1 MKKSLK
7 RVSYNNKTFKVSAL
21 FIALFTI
28 WGAFSPASLAK
39 YASAVFAFTSNSFG
53 WFYLVSVAG
62 FVFFCL
68 YLAFSK
74 YGSIKL
80 GKDGEKAEFSFFT
93 WISMLFSAGFGV
105 GIVFWGVAEPLT
117 HFSSPPV
124 AGVELQTAEAA
135 RTAMHYSFFNWGIHQ
150 WSVFAVVG
158 LALAYYQYR
167 HNRKG
172 LISETITDVLP
183 RKGKK
188 QLKFSISV
196 LAIIAT
202 IIGVSTSVGMGVMQ
216 IGGGLN
222 YVFEVPNSPLVQIG
236 IVAVIMV
243 LYLISTTTGI
253 NKGIKFLS
261 LANMLLV
268 AALMLF
274 FLFRGPTTFIIESFV
289 VGIGDYFQ
297 NFVGMSFF
305 LTPYTGESWV
315 NDWTVFYWAWVIAWS
330 PFVGSFVARVSR
342 GRTIR
347 EFVLGVM
354 VVPPLIGFVWM
365 AIFGGTGLYFDLFLD
380 TAIST
385 AVSQDVTTAVFV
397 LLQEFPF
404 YTALSVIML
413 LLIVIFLV
421 TSADSAVFVLGIMS
435 SDGDINPSTGVKVI
449 WGILMAAIT
458 SVLIVSSGLRG
469 LQTASLVAALPF
481 TLIMIL
487 MSVALI
493 KSLRKEEAGDPVE
506 QEETESSFA
515 APEPPPVMNAS
526 ILEEKS

>member
-1 MKKSLK
+1 MENNPK

-28 WGAFSPASLAK
+28 WGALSPGTLST
-39 YASAVFAFTSNSFG
+39 YASAVFAFTSNGFG
-53 WFYLVSVAG
+53 WFYLVSVAA
-62 FVFFCL
+62 FVLFCL
-68 YLAFSK
+68 YLAISK
-74 YGSIKL
+74 YGNIRL
-80 GKDGEKAEFSFFT
+80 GKDHEKAEFSFFT

-117 HFSSPPV
+117 HFATPPV
-124 AGVELQTAEAA
+124 AGMEPQTADAA

-158 LALAYYQYR
+158 LALSYFQYR

-172 LISETITDVLP
+172 TISETITDVLP
-183 RKGKK
+183 KKGRSR
-188 QLKFSISV
+188 LKFSIAV

-202 IIGVSTSVGMGVMQ
+202 IIGVSTSIGMGVMQ

-222 YVFEVPNSPLVQIG
+222 YVFDVPNNAAVQVG
-236 IVAVIMV
+236 IVAAIMV
-243 LYLISTTTGI
+243 LYLISATTGI
-253 NKGIKFLS
+253 DKGIKILS
-261 LANMLLV
+261 LTNMLLV
-268 AALMLF
+268 LTLMVF
-274 FLFRGPTTFIIESFV
+274 FLFRGPTTFIVESFI
-289 VGIGDYFQ
+289 VGLGDYFQ
-297 NFVGMSFF
+297 NFIGMSFF

-354 VVPPLIGFVWM
+354 IVPPVIGFVWM
-365 AIFGGTGLYFDLFLD
+365 AIFGGTGLYLDLFKEKAL
-380 TAIST
+380 SV
-385 AVSQDVTTAVFV
+385 AVSQDVTTAIFV

-404 YTALSVIML
+404 YTFLSVIML

-421 TSADSAVFVLGIMS
+421 TSADSAVFVLGMMS
-435 SDGDINPSTGVKVI
+435 TDGDLNPSTGVKVI
-449 WGILMAAIT
+449 WGVLMAGIT
-458 SVLIVSSGLRG
+458 SVLIVSSGLKG

-481 TLIMIL
+481 TLILIL
-487 MSVALI
+487 MSVSLF
-493 KSLRKEEAGDPVE
+493 KSLQKETADAKQE
-506 QEETESSFA
+506 QEQPQAESAFPLKVDP
-515 APEPPPVMNAS
+515 APLNKES
-526 ILEEKS
+526 